1 MKRGRP
7 AGFSLMEVLLA
18 SSILLGCL
26 IVLGELSYVGRKHAE
41 SSQDLST
48 AQLLCQSKLNELLAG
63 ALPVEPVQS
72 QPLDDNLGWL
82 YSVEL
87 APAGR
92 LGLTAVRVTVA
103 KDDSG
108 RAQALQDAK
117 PPKHFT
123 LVRWARDL
131 NRGTSSPRT
140 YSRPQTLSVESP
152 PPPKPVLYGGRS
164 R

>member
-1 MKRGRP
+1 MKRRRP

-18 SSILLGCL
+18 TSILLGCL
-26 IVLGELSYVGRKHAE
+26 IVLGELAYVGRKHAE
-41 SSQDLST
+41 SSQDRST

-63 ALPVEPVQS
+63 AAPVEPVQS
-72 QPLDDNLGWL
+72 QPLDDRPGWV

-103 KDDSG
+103 KDDAG
-108 RAQALQDAK
+108 RGQALQDGK
-117 PPKHFT
+117 PPRQFT

-131 NRGTSSPRT
+131 NRGTPSPQA
-140 YSRPQTLSVESP
+140 YSRSLSPPVESAP
-152 PPPKPVLYGGRS
+152 PQKPVLYGGRS